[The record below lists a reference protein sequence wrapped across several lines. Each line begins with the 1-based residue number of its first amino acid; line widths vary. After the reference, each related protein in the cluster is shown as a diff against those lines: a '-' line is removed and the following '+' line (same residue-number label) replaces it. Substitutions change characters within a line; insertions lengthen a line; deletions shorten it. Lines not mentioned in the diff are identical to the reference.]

1 MNHTIRTSI
10 CLPCLEMFR
19 LFNVV
24 GMANVNNPK
33 MTECNVFHSDFDD
46 FRENLVI
53 RTQSHPQFQ
62 NG

>member
-1 MNHTIRTSI
+1 
-10 CLPCLEMFR
+10 MFR